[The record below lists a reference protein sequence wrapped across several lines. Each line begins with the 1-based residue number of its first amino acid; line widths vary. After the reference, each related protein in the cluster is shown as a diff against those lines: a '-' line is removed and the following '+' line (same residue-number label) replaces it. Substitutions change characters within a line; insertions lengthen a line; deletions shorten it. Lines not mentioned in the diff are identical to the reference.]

1 MNKTIFIDVK
11 EKELYTYIFEGRHG
25 KYEIKDSKKY
35 PLTDRYDFFV
45 DSSAGDLENA
55 YLSLPLSSLNFRVI
69 DLPFSDKNKIR
80 EILPF
85 ELDGMILGGSDRVV
99 FDSVIVGT
107 SGNKYQVL
115 AVYIE
120 KAVIKQILE
129 KLKSFNIDPEVITSI
144 ELRDVLRDFSLEKVL
159 APAVVDDQNRISLSV
174 EELKTPTINL
184 RRDEVSFT
192 RDIERTKKSLR
203 VTAILLTLLALV
215 LSADLLLKI
224 VYTRHEIDSLKKDI
238 RKVYQEVFP
247 GEKNIVNELYQLKAH
262 MKELKDREE
271 FIIGVDPLN
280 LLLDLSVIDKQGVVF
295 DEITADRGRIS
306 LKGEAKSLS
315 YIQEVKTGLER
326 LFSDVDI
333 SDTKS
338 SAQGKMLFTITA
350 KEKT

>member
-1 MNKTIFIDVK
+1 
-11 EKELYTYIFEGRHG
+11 
-25 KYEIKDSKKY
+25 
-35 PLTDRYDFFV
+35 
-45 DSSAGDLENA
+45 
-55 YLSLPLSSLNFRVI
+55 LSLPLSSLNFRVI
-69 DLPFSDKNKIR
+69 DLPFPDKNKIR

-85 ELDGMILGGSDRVV
+85 ELDNMILGGSDRVV

-144 ELRDVLRDFSLEKVL
+144 ELRNILKDFSLEKVL
-159 APAVVDDQNRISLSV
+159 APAVVDDQNRMSLSV
-174 EELKTPTINL
+174 EELKAPTINL

-224 VYTRHEIDSLKKDI
+224 VYTRYEIASLKKDI

-247 GEKNIVNELYQLKAH
+247 GEKNIINELYQLKAH

-280 LLLDLSVIDKQGVVF
+280 LLLDLSGIDKQGVVF

-326 LFSDVDI
+326 IFSDVDI

-338 SAQGKMLFTITA
+338 SAEGKMLFTITA